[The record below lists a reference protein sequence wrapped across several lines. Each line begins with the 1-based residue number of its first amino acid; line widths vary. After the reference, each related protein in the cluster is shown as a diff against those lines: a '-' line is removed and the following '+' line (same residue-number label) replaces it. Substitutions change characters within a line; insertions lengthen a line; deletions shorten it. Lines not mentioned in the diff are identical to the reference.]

1 MSYEQLIEWLYVRFP
16 SFQKT
21 GNLALKMGLQ
31 KINLLNDALGQP
43 DRKYP
48 TIHVA
53 GTNGKGSV
61 SSMLASALAHN
72 GYRVGLYTSP
82 HLLDFRERMKIV
94 TREGWSMIS
103 REEVER
109 FLLQWR
115 QFFLDNDI
123 SFFEITTGMAFSWFA
138 SQNVDI
144 AVIEVGLG
152 GRLDATN
159 IITPKMSV
167 ITNISLEH
175 CQYLGDT
182 LEKIAGEKAGIIKPS
197 VPVVI
202 GEALPETR
210 PVFTRV
216 AAERGSSITFAED
229 SARDLN
235 LLKVMDLQGDYQRR
249 NLNTT
254 LAALEVLGKILP
266 LDAKCCREG
275 IRTAA
280 LSTGLRGRWETL
292 REAEEGKAQIICD
305 TGHNAHAFR
314 WLREQ
319 VDSISCNYDAVF
331 FILGVVADKDLDKIA
346 QYLPHDVNFIFTA
359 PSSGRALPAAELAGR
374 LSEIGIHGQVAPTM
388 AQALELAER
397 QSCEKDLIFIAGSN
411 YLIADLLQL
420 DLNR

>member
-61 SSMLASALAHN
+61 SSMIASALAHN

-82 HLLDFRERMKIV
+82 HLLDFRERMKVV
-94 TREGWSMIS
+94 TSEGWSMIS

-210 PVFTRV
+210 PVFTSV

-229 SARDLN
+229 SARDLD

-254 LAALEVLGKILP
+254 LAALEVLGHILP

-359 PSSGRALPAAELAGR
+359 PSSGRALPATELAGR

-397 QSCEKDLIFIAGSN
+397 QSSEKDLIFIAGSN